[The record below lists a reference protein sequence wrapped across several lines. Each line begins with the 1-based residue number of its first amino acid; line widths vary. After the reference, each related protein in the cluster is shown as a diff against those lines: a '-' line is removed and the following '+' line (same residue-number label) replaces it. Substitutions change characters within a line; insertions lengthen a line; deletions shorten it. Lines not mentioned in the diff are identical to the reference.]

1 MADYSISPEVAAR
14 IDKLERE
21 SRVLRRVSF
30 VTTLALVAVTAIGAA
45 AVSGTTTS
53 KALAIVDSSGR
64 ARVKLDAQG
73 LHIFDSKGRERLSA
87 VVNTANQPAFRLADP
102 TGLVRFRAYITPD
115 NDPSLKF
122 EDNHGKDRFWLDLNS
137 MDFYDAGGHDRLFVG
152 MGTGDI
158 PFMRVYDHTGTER
171 LVVGGAAAESPVLKI
186 FDGSHTERGFFV
198 MYSDGASGATFW
210 DSAHTTTWSSP

>member
-1 MADYSISPEVAAR
+1 MADFSISPEVAAR

-21 SRVLRRVSF
+21 SRTLRRVSF

-53 KALAIVDSSGR
+53 KSFAIVDSSGR

-87 VVNTANQPAFRLADP
+87 VVNTSNQPAFRLADP

-122 EDNHGKDRFWLDLNS
+122 EDSHGKDQHELGCAQRHGCLP
-137 MDFYDAGGHDRLFVG
+137 G
-152 MGTGDI
+152 
-158 PFMRVYDHTGTER
+158 EK
-171 LVVGGAAAESPVLKI
+171 VLK
-186 FDGSHTERGFFV
+186 
-198 MYSDGASGATFW
+198 
-210 DSAHTTTWSSP
+210 